1 MTSAK
6 VTSEVGYTLGGSVK
20 VGVNDKGPN
29 ADASITGSF
38 AWKESVSYDQ
48 VDYKTV
54 LETHTDKK
62 LNWKVGF
69 QSFNYRSGEFIIVI
83 HLILSMVINYL

>member
-38 AWKESVSYDQ
+38 A
-48 VDYKTV
+48 
-54 LETHTDKK
+54 
-62 LNWKVGF
+62 
-69 QSFNYRSGEFIIVI
+69 
-83 HLILSMVINYL
+83 